1 MQKVIVN
8 CDGGSRGNPGKS
20 ALGVVIKTTEG
31 EIIEEIGEYLG
42 VQTNNYAECM
52 AVVKALEVLKEKDL
66 YKADFYLDSELVVK
80 QINGEYKI
88 KSENI
93 AHLHQ
98 RIKDLSKG
106 MELSFSHVYRK
117 DNVEADKMVNQVL
130 DSLSE

>member
-1 MQKVIVN
+1 MEAVIVN

-20 ALGVVIKTTEG
+20 ALGVVIKTSKG

-52 AVVKALEVLKEKDL
+52 AVVKALEVLREKEL

-80 QINGEYKI
+80 QIRGEYKI

-93 AHLHQ
+93 AHLHE
-98 RIKDLSKG
+98 RIKELSKG
-106 MELSFSHVYRK
+106 MELSFQHVYRK
-117 DNVEADKMVNQVL
+117 DNVEADAQVNKVL
-130 DSLSE
+130 DSLT

>member
-1 MQKVIVN
+1 MQKVVVN

-52 AVVKALEVLKEKDL
+52 AVVKALEVLREKDL